1 MTSNI
6 IKLEYLVILKRN
18 NLEYIAWWNH
28 SSFGGKFAIN
38 GYNFLLISFVCYI
51 SQTRCYWS
59 SFRWIYTKGGFKT
72 NTSNTLKEKRLY
84 LRWSKC
90 QFKQLVRGVVVWLSS
105 CGLVCL
111 YTAKCNL
118 MQVFWGWLNL
128 QIFLWSSNYL
138 FQTLWLF

>member
-1 MTSNI
+1 MGTQSYQESKYQTLLKILVNVKIKFGLRISFHLSRLILSLTSNI
-6 IKLEYLVILKRN
+6 IKLEYLVILKRH

-84 LRWSKC
+84 IYGG
-90 QFKQLVRGVVVWLSS
+90 QNV
-105 CGLVCL
+105 
-111 YTAKCNL
+111 NL
-118 MQVFWGWLNL
+118 NNW
-128 QIFLWSSNYL
+128 
-138 FQTLWLF
+138 